1 MGKKPAKPATDPDV
15 SLIRLIGIRAGGPF
29 DPGPDA
35 LDDRDRERI
44 ADAIA
49 PVLPEP
55 PSGDAVLRK
64 LDGVCWPELRAM
76 LLLECLIDCAAP
88 ALGAGWPH
96 GADWPAV
103 RAAGRCG
110 MPQLAPETL
119 RAVFTELKAT
129 EACACFLDP
138 AQGHLDRWSFPVL
151 RGGSVKLPAGG
162 DDPPAARLDWTF
174 GEVFERLAAAAGDG
188 DEVVRWLL
196 GQAR

>member
-1 MGKKPAKPATDPDV
+1 MGRKPAKPATCPDV

-35 LDDRDRERI
+35 LADRDRERI
-44 ADAIA
+44 AAAITPA
-49 PVLPEP
+49 LPEP

-64 LDGVCWPELRAM
+64 FDLVRWPELRAM
-76 LLLECLIDCAAP
+76 LLLECLIDHAAP
-88 ALGAGWPH
+88 ALGAGRPH

-103 RAAGRCG
+103 RAAGKCG
-110 MPQLAPETL
+110 MPPLSPKTL
-119 RAVFTELKAT
+119 HAVFTELKAT

-151 RGGSVKLPAGG
+151 RDGSVKLPAGG
-162 DDPPAARLDWTF
+162 DDPPAARLDWAF
-174 GEVFERLAAAAGDG
+174 GEVFERLAAAAGNG

-196 GQAR
+196 GQPR